1 MKQTIEDAEPLDKIN
16 QSMWLYPLIRG
27 GIMVLAG
34 ILLIAIPKIGPIFLS
49 AVFGLYL
56 LVLGI
61 GQIVLSFKLS
71 ESSKRWWQLLIRGGL
86 LIIGGVLILWYP
98 FSFAKI
104 GMGIPLV
111 AGGIFLII
119 NSLQDLLSPSFKNS
133 ESHSSI
139 GSIFMII
146 LGVLLCFAP
155 VFSALLLFRFI
166 GIISLTGG
174 FLLIMRSLSFR

>member
-1 MKQTIEDAEPLDKIN
+1 MKQTIEDVENNEELN
-16 QSMWLYPLIRG
+16 RSMWLYPLIRG
-27 GIMVLAG
+27 GIITVAG
-34 ILLIAIPKIGPIFLS
+34 ILLIVFPKIGPIFLS

-61 GQIVLSFKLS
+61 GQTVLSFKLS
-71 ESSKRWWQLLIRGGL
+71 GSRDRWWQLLIRGGL
-86 LIIGGVLILWYP
+86 LIIAAVLILWYP

-111 AGGIFLII
+111 VGGLFLII
-119 NSLQDLLSPSFKNS
+119 NSLQDLLSPSFQNS
-133 ESHSSI
+133 GSLSRF

-166 GIISLTGG
+166 GLFSLAGG
-174 FLLIMRSLSFR
+174 IFLIQRALSFR